1 MSLRPYDPADAEALA
16 AAYRAA
22 VTGLGPAAYGPEHV
36 AVWASYPADLEEFR
50 ARLMRGITMVAE
62 AEGRPV
68 GFAQLDPLDH
78 VQFLYVDPA
87 FGRRGF
93 ATALYTLL
101 ELFARQSGAA
111 ALTTAASR
119 VSRPFFE
126 KMGFEAVEPEYVP
139 WGGLTFERFVMR
151 KALSEDDD
159 APFPETPA

>member
-1 MSLRPYDPADAEALA
+1 MTNIRPYDPADAEALA

-22 VTGLGPAAYGPEHV
+22 VTGLGPQAYSPEHV
-36 AVWASYPADLEEFR
+36 AVWASYPADIEEFR
-50 ARLMRGITMVAE
+50 ARLMRGVTMVAE
-62 AEGRPV
+62 VAGRPV

-87 FGRRGF
+87 YCRRGF
-93 ATALYTLL
+93 ATALYAVL

-126 KMGFEAVEPEYVP
+126 KMGVAVVEPEHVT

-151 KALSEDDD
+151 KALDENDM
-159 APFPETPA
+159 AA